1 MARMKLPE
9 RGILRVTEVR
19 EGHSHEKIIGI
30 ITAPGIRSRRVDHK
44 TDQRG
49 RCAVGQELAVLVDRA
64 NPSRFAILWDEPVTG
79 AGSPQSFLYDPGGQ
93 PISPQDIA
101 ALVKAGLDQAFR
113 QRGRPVPPHVAAR
126 IEQAMIRLSQAGPPG
141 ENVGEAIGQALSHAL
156 GGYGAA
162 GGPPYGQPS
171 NPAGG
176 QPFNP
181 AGGQPFNPA
190 GGQPLNPAGG
200 QPYGAGA
207 GQSYGP
213 PSDPSGGPPFGQ
225 GGQGGQGAA
234 GFPQVSWADQ
244 GGQGG
249 QGAAGFPQVS
259 WADQAAP
266 GAGPQ
271 PGFDPAQP
279 TQFPAGGGGELAS
292 AIVLAAQDVAP
303 MPGFAA
309 PGGAIDVTLEVRRAD
324 GSIYTTHTRLSV
336 ITPER
341 RAAVATP
348 GTRLTV
354 RIDPNDPTRVQIVP
368 HGQF

>member
-1 MARMKLPE
+1 VDSDRWAMARMKLPE

-64 NPSRFAILWDEPVTG
+64 NPSRFAILWDEPATG
-79 AGSPQSFLYDPGGQ
+79 AGSPPSFQYDPGAP

-101 ALVKAGLDQAFR
+101 ARVEAALDQAFR

-141 ENVGEAIGQALSHAL
+141 ETVGEAISPALGQAL

-162 GGPPYGQPS
+162 GGPEYGQPY
-171 NPAGG
+171 G

-190 GGQPLNPAGG
+190 GGQP
-200 QPYGAGA
+200 YGAGP
-207 GQSYGP
+207 GQSYGPP

-225 GGQGGQGAA
+225 GGQ
-234 GFPQVSWADQ
+234 S
-244 GGQGG
+244 G

-271 PGFDPAQP
+271 PGFDPARP
-279 TQFPAGGGGELAS
+279 AQFPAGGGGELAS

-324 GSIYTTHTRLSV
+324 GSIYTAHTRLSV

-354 RIDPNDPTRVQIVP
+354 RIDPNDPTRVEIVP

>member
-1 MARMKLPE
+1 
-9 RGILRVTEVR
+9 
-19 EGHSHEKIIGI
+19 
-30 ITAPGIRSRRVDHK
+30 
-44 TDQRG
+44 
-49 RCAVGQELAVLVDRA
+49 
-64 NPSRFAILWDEPVTG
+64 VTG
-79 AGSPQSFLYDPGGQ
+79 AGSPSSFQYDPGGP

-101 ALVKAGLDQAFR
+101 ARVEAALDQAFR
-113 QRGRPVPPHVAAR
+113 QRGRPVPPQVAAR

-141 ENVGEAIGQALSHAL
+141 ETVGEAIGQALSHAL

-162 GGPPYGQPS
+162 GGPQY
-171 NPAGG
+171 G

-181 AGGQPFNPA
+181 AGGPPFNPA
-190 GGQPLNPAGG
+190 GGP
-200 QPYGAGA
+200 PYGAGA

-213 PSDPSGGPPFGQ
+213 PSDPSGGPPF
-225 GGQGGQGAA
+225 
-234 GFPQVSWADQ
+234 
-244 GGQGG
+244 GQGG

-271 PGFDPAQP
+271 PGFDPARP

-309 PGGAIDVTLEVRRAD
+309 PSGAIDVTLQVRHAD

-341 RAAVATP
+341 RAVVATP

-354 RIDPNDPTRVQIVP
+354 RIDPNDPTRVEIVP